1 MHTDSEINIQD
12 EALNVL
18 NDMYVNILNT
28 IKNGNNKKE
37 EIPNGMEIY
46 SNEFMTPP
54 SNNSRTY

>member
-54 SNNSRTY
+54 SNNSRMY

>member
-37 EIPNGMEIY
+37 EITNGMEIY

-54 SNNSRTY
+54 SNNSRT